1 MPETISDT
9 RKNLTGHVK
18 RFREQGIDAEPV
30 VFGDNRRP
38 DAALLPFETFE
49 FLMEVA
55 EDIAIAQRVRER
67 TQADTGRRTSLAEIA
82 EELGVDL
89 DDLEARDD

>member
-9 RKNLTGHVK
+9 RKNLTGYVRH
-18 RFREQGIDAEPV
+18 FREKGIEAEPV

-38 DAALLPFETFE
+38 DAAMLPYETFE
-49 FLMEVA
+49 FLLELA
-55 EDIAIAQRVRER
+55 EDVAIAQRIRER
-67 TQADTGRRTSLAEIA
+67 EATDSGSRTSLSEVA

-89 DDLEARDD
+89 DRL